1 MRGRF
6 VHIEYVAVRDGH
18 GAYLGCLE
26 VTQDLTGK
34 RALRGEQRLLS
45 WREEHGDA

>member
-1 MRGRF
+1 MRD
-6 VHIEYVAVRDGH
+6 AA

-34 RALRGEQRLLS
+34 RALTGEQRLLS
-45 WREEHGDA
+45 WSEEKADA